1 MTYVAV
7 LMAIIGA
14 IFAPLQALPLVI
26 LATIGGIGIGIDV
39 TRYYIK
45 KANP

>member
-7 LMAIIGA
+7 FMAIVGG

-26 LATIGGIGIGIDV
+26 LATVGGIGIGIDV
-39 TRYYIK
+39 TRYYIR